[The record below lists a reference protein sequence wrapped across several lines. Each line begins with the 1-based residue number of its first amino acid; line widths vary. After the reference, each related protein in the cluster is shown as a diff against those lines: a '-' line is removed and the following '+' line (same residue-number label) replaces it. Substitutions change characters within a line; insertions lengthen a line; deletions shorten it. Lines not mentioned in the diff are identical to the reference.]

1 MGSSST
7 HDLLYLVELGL
18 LEILMEGVKSN
29 HCVESIQASLQVL
42 KQLLERTSINCMT
55 ESNYLGILKR
65 LE

>member
-1 MGSSST
+1 
-7 HDLLYLVELGL
+7 
-18 LEILMEGVKSN
+18 MEGVKSN

-55 ESNYLGILKR
+55 ESNYLSILKR